1 LETKTIV
8 IREREE
14 IQSMLGKN
22 PGFWVRNGIVILSCV
37 IGLVLA
43 LSWVV
48 EYPDMV
54 TAPVTISTVQPPIRV
69 LAPSAGKIVTLYARN
84 NDSVSQNQLLAVL
97 ESGVSPDAVTQAGAV
112 LAQLQQMQSPT
123 QLSLLVIPPQ
133 LELGSL
139 QTTWSALMNDVQ
151 TLKTRLSED
160 IVFQQIRSIQEEME
174 ETRRLIESLQRQS
187 AILQEDFALAG
198 KNLERQR
205 ALQKQN
211 LLSSQDLERIESAYL
226 QQKQSLEGFS
236 ANIGTQRVRIKQL
249 ETRQS
254 ELNHD
259 RLQELNTY
267 WERIREKAQ
276 NMRGAMDQWALSY
289 LVKAPISGR
298 LNYTT
303 PWAAQQFVQ
312 RDQELF
318 AVVPPVV
325 GTGQHAV
332 AYAQLPLANAGK
344 VQAGQ
349 AVKIW
354 LDAYPFQEYGALVG
368 QVVSISEI
376 PAQTYYLVQISLPNE
391 LRTTTNFVIPNKP
404 ELAGSA
410 KIVTRKYNVLQRIF
424 QQFERLKRL

>member
-1 LETKTIV
+1 METKTIV

-22 PGFWVRNGIVILSCV
+22 PGFWVRNGIVILSC
-37 IGLVLA
+37 IIALVLA

-69 LAPSAGKIVTLYARN
+69 RTPAAGKIVTLYARN
-84 NDSVSQNQLLAVL
+84 NESVTQNQLLAVL
-97 ESGVSPDAVTQAGAV
+97 ESGVSPDAVVQAGAV
-112 LAQLQQMQSPT
+112 LDRLQQMQSPA
-123 QLSLLVIPPQ
+123 QLSLLVIPEQ

-139 QTTWSALMNDVQ
+139 QPTWSALINDLQ
-151 TLKTRLSED
+151 TLRIRLSED

-174 ETRRLIESLQRQS
+174 ETRRLIESLQRQA
-187 AILQEDFALAG
+187 AILQEDFVLAG

-211 LLSSQDLERIESAYL
+211 VLSTQDLERIESAYL

-259 RLQELNTY
+259 RMQELNTY
-267 WERIREKAQ
+267 WERIREKGQ
-276 NMRGAMDQWALSY
+276 NMRSAMDQWALSY
-289 LVKAPISGR
+289 LIKAPISGR
-298 LNYTT
+298 LNYTA
-303 PWAAQQFVQ
+303 PWSEQQFVQ
-312 RDQELF
+312 KDQELF
-318 AVVPPVV
+318 AVVPVV
-325 GTGQHAV
+325 GASQHTV
-332 AYAQLPLANAGK
+332 AYAQLPSANAGK
-344 VQAGQ
+344 VQTGQ

-354 LDAYPFQEYGALVG
+354 LDAYPFQEYGALIG

-376 PAQTYYLVQISLPNE
+376 PAESHYLVQISLPNE

-404 ELAGSA
+404 ELVGSA

-424 QQFERLKRL
+424 QQFERMKRL